1 VIRVLASA
9 AQVAEARANL
19 RAAGLDT
26 SRGWRRAMYA
36 LRWRLR
42 FRRAPEPVAVNK
54 SWDVWTMYR
63 TVLEHAPDRA
73 ARVFEMGSYNSEIP
87 LALWRAGY
95 RDIRASDFNPLGRAI
110 RWYGN
115 RIDFRCEN
123 FYAPDLAPAS
133 VDVMT
138 ALSVIEHGY
147 DREKLVAAAARLLK
161 PGGLFLFTTD
171 YREEGATVPDTLR
184 PFNLSYRVFSRADI
198 ESLVRAA
205 GAAGLELLG
214 APEWGESEYPVEWQ
228 GFRFTFLF
236 VALRKVR

>member
-1 VIRVLASA
+1 MIRVLRDA
-9 AQVAEARANL
+9 AQVVEARANL
-19 RAAGLDT
+19 HAAGLDT
-26 SRGWRRAMYA
+26 SRGWRRALYA
-36 LRWRLR
+36 LCWRLR
-42 FRRAPEPVAVNK
+42 FRRAPEPVAVSK

-73 ARVFEMGSYNSEIP
+73 TRVFEMGSYNSEIP
-87 LALWRAGY
+87 LVLWRAGY
-95 RDIRASDFNPLGRAI
+95 HNIRASDFNPLGRAI

-123 FYAPDLAPAS
+123 FYAPDLAPGS

-138 ALSVIEHGY
+138 ALSVIEHGF
-147 DREKLVAAAARLLK
+147 DQEKLIAAAARLLK

-171 YREEGATVPDTLR
+171 YREEGATIPDTLR
-184 PFNLSYRVFSRADI
+184 PFGLSYRVFSRGDI

-205 GAAGLELLG
+205 GVAGLELIG
-214 APEWGESEYPVEWQ
+214 PAEWAASDYPIEWY
-228 GFRFTFLF
+228 GFRFTFAF